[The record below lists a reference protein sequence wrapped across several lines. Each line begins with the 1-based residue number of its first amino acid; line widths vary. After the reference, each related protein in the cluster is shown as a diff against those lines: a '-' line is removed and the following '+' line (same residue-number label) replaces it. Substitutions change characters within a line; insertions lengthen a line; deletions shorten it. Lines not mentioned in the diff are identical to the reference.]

1 MWVMIGHDYL
11 NLDNIDCVRFTRDQD
26 GTFSASVEPDSG
38 HVRHYQGSDAE
49 NLKAALDALIAAPIK
64 LE

>member
-26 GTFSASVEPDSG
+26 GTFSASCYKMCHKAQSG
-38 HVRHYQGSDAE
+38 ECPSGEHCVADACE
-49 NLKAALDALIAAPIK
+49 AVS
-64 LE
+64 

>member
-26 GTFSASVEPDSG
+26 GTFSASAISRW
-38 HVRHYQGSDAE
+38 VRRE
-49 NLKAALDALIAAPIK
+49 I
-64 LE
+64 